1 MGTFDKNLTSK
12 YLDSNLELT
21 FIILSQVMT
30 LKPDSELFEGQTLNW
45 KSLDK
50 LFDGH
55 FYDYYGEWNL
65 IHWPSFKTWKVVL
78 KRIQRHCSKKT
89 SLWESSFEY
98 LENSILNSLDR
109 ESSVENIDDTLKSFA
124 CSHIRYMIYQSILLL
139 RVRTF
144 SSWLNWWQ

>member
-1 MGTFDKNLTSK
+1 
-12 YLDSNLELT
+12 
-21 FIILSQVMT
+21 MT

-78 KRIQRHCSKKT
+78 KRIQRHCSD
-89 SLWESSFEY
+89 LA
-98 LENSILNSLDR
+98 LRILIWISR
-109 ESSVENIDDTLKSFA
+109 K
-124 CSHIRYMIYQSILLL
+124 
-139 RVRTF
+139 
-144 SSWLNWWQ
+144 LNPE